1 MMSLQRRR
9 ERYTIIH
16 MWKIL
21 NGKCPND
28 IGIEFRSES
37 RHGIQAKIPPM
48 MKTSSQHNQT
58 QYDGSFAVLGPSL
71 WNILPRSLHTITN
84 QEQFKTKLTEFLF
97 NIPDTPPVPGYC
109 PTNSNSLL
117 DWCKNRSAAFQQQGR
132 PSTATQ

>member
-28 IGIEFRSES
+28 IGIEFRAES
-37 RHGIQAKIPPM
+37 RLGIQAKIPPM
-48 MKTSSQHNQT
+48 MKKSSQHNQT
-58 QYDGSFAVLGPSL
+58 LYDGSFAVLGPSL
-71 WNILPRSLHTITN
+71 WNVLPSSLHTITN

-117 DWCKNRSAAFQQQGR
+117 DWCKNKSAAFQQRGR